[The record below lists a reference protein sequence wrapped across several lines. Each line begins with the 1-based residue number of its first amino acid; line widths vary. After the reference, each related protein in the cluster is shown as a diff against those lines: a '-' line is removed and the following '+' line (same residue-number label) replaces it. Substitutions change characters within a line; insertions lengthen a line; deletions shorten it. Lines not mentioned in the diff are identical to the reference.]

1 MITCV
6 IAAAPARLSAQ
17 LRLLAA
23 LAPLPRHPAPRL
35 EEIEIAAVPATLARP
50 RRPGRLPAFVFVN
63 GVTARGRRHPEVRR
77 VAATLARAGHA
88 VLVPDP
94 TGLAQGA
101 ISLATAQSLI
111 AAVDAFAR
119 TTDAPRGRVR
129 LLGVSLGTT
138 LALLAAQDPG
148 LRDRVELVA
157 GIAPYADAVNVVR
170 LATTGHHLVDGE
182 TVAYPVPDFLRLVI
196 ARTLVAWLDPGAD
209 RDLLAN
215 ALAAVGDDDPDPLAA
230 VRALPLDDLTAD
242 TRRMVDVLLNA
253 DPARFDA
260 LFARVPAAVRRSA
273 EALSP
278 IRAAAG
284 LRAPV
289 LLVSEPR
296 DKYFPIEEARAVA
309 RLAPDARLI
318 VTDALSHAD
327 LRPTRILDLLRLDAL
342 AVTILAG

>member
-6 IAAAPARLSAQ
+6 IAAAPARISAQ

-23 LAPLPRHPAPRL
+23 LSGMPRRAAPRL
-35 EEIEIAAVPATLARP
+35 EEIEIAAIPATVAHP

-63 GVTARGRRHPEVRR
+63 GVTARGRRHPDVRR

-101 ISLATAQSLI
+101 ISVATAQSLI

-119 TTDAPRGRVR
+119 TADVPHGRVR

-138 LALLAAQDPG
+138 LALLAAQDPR
-148 LRDRVELVA
+148 LRGRVELVA
-157 GIAPYADAVNVVR
+157 GIAPYADAANVVR
-170 LATTGHHLVDGE
+170 LATTEHHLVAGRL
-182 TVAYPVPDFLRLVI
+182 VPYAVPDFLRLVV
-196 ARTLVAWLDPGAD
+196 ARTLVAWLDDGPD
-209 RDLLAN
+209 RDLLAA

-230 VRALPLDDLTAD
+230 VRALPLADLTDD
-242 TRRMVDVLLNA
+242 TRRMVDVLLNT
-253 DPARFDA
+253 DPARFEP
-260 LFARVPAAVRRSA
+260 LFALVPAAVRRSA

-278 IRAAAG
+278 IRAAAR
-284 LRAPV
+284 LHMPV

-296 DKYFPIEEARAVA
+296 DKYFPIEESRALV

-318 VTDALSHAD
+318 VTDALRHAD
-327 LRPTRILDLLRLDAL
+327 LRPARIPDLVRIDAL
-342 AVTILAG
+342 AVRILAG